1 MLAVAASALGAGA
14 AAAAPPRPQASF
26 EWHLPSRYSGATDER
41 GRIIETQPE
50 EVRRGPWKVYLR
62 VTGDACKAG
71 AKHRWETAS
80 GKKLRRKRL
89 GPCRYV
95 LRLAR
100 EGTYRVRLRVTNDGI
115 RLAPAT
121 EKIVVRDWLI
131 VAIGDSVASGE
142 GVPETPSFFAQALWQ
157 SARCHRSS
165 RAGVARAA
173 RQIEADDGRS
183 SVTFVHLACSGAG
196 VGEGLLRPYAGAVPP
211 RDEPPLEPQV
221 SALERIARKRQV
233 DAVLISAGAND
244 VNFSGIAS
252 FCAQVPNEDCFTE
265 PLPRR
270 FGGDGVRTPR
280 EAVHDKLRVLRRA
293 YLRLGARLA
302 RVIRPSRVYVT
313 EYFDPTHDE
322 HGATCDGFFGAI
334 GKGEVEQAL
343 SQILA
348 PLNATVTRAAEANG
362 WMLVDGIAPTFR
374 THGYCAGRRAWVS
387 TLEDSLRSLGGI
399 AGRHRGTLHPNAA
412 GHETIGVFVT
422 ADLERD
428 LFPNRDFPPRP
439 FPEPAAEEES
449 GLSPGLVVAL
459 VLAALLLG
467 PAAGAL
473 AVACAPLILLGALL
487 WWGRGTFTPFLL
499 GAGLGVLFVL
509 NPRGIASLA
518 AKPFLT
524 LAKTLRPLLLP
535 LLVVIAVGAVSFSLA
550 AQLLITAALAVL
562 AWRLILVPE
571 DEKSAKELK
580 PPHGLLGRLVLQGG
594 IVALLGLAVVVLS
607 RLLGLD
613 NPYLAAVSD
622 LVSGLLLLAL
632 LLWVGAI
639 ALRLY
644 SFATTLLRGLVSV
657 ALGLAL
663 LVVTVGGGVL
673 PGKDAV
679 AENWPLEAG
688 ILVLIALL
696 LLGLDAVLGV
706 RARVERK
713 PRGDER
719 WASTRNA
726 ADVGVSTAAAA
737 ALVLAL
743 STIGGLI
750 DAEDRGDA
758 LNPPEEEVAEI
769 RAPAPTD
776 DEGGMELARRYAPV
790 LAFSDE
796 ERWAPVRVDSY
807 VAEAKLSGPPKT
819 RERVEKIAKLPS
831 RCREVGRSSCYELTI
846 ECERGDLPC
855 AKGRLRAPGRLY
867 RDGGVYVRVLRKG
880 DPPEGEPRDVF
891 AQVGPFRH
899 ELEILIQYWYFYRFN
914 EWRAPLFAGLLV
926 QRHEADW
933 EAVTIGLDEERKPLF
948 VADSAHC
955 AGSWLAW
962 DEVEASTRL
971 PGPRIHPLVAVAEG
985 SHANYPDPEDTRSP
999 DWTSCAGGP
1008 AGVTTAL
1015 SYASNIRD
1023 RTEFGWL
1030 WYPPADGWIPARPTE
1045 PPMSFAG
1052 AWGADD
1058 LTLLRNFAVHEL
1070 HKGEAPKSP
1079 PLQGLWQDPVRSIFC
1094 GKYEPQECVRDEE

>member
-1 MLAVAASALGAGA
+1 MLAVAASALGAGGA
-14 AAAAPPRPQASF
+14 MAAPPAPEASF
-26 EWHLPSRYSGATDER
+26 EWHLPSRYSGITDER
-41 GRIIETQPE
+41 GRIIETQPH
-50 EVRRGPWKVYLR
+50 EVRRGPWRVYLR
-62 VTGDACKAG
+62 VTGDACRPG
-71 AKHRWETAS
+71 VTHRWETAG
-80 GKKLRRKRL
+80 GKKLKRKRF

-95 LRLAR
+95 IRFAR
-100 EGTYRVRLRVTNDGI
+100 EGTYRVRLRAAVDGI
-115 RLAPAT
+115 RLVPAT
-121 EKIVVRDWLI
+121 EGIVVRDWLI

-142 GVPETPSFFAQALWQ
+142 GVPETPSFFAPALWQ

-165 RAGVARAA
+165 RAGGARAA
-173 RQIEADDGRS
+173 RQIEADDGHS

-196 VGEGLLRPYAGAVPP
+196 VQEGLLGSYDGAVPP
-211 RDEPPLEPQV
+211 RDEPPLEPQI

-244 VNFSGIAS
+244 VNFSGIAT
-252 FCAQVPNEDCFTE
+252 FCARVPDDDCFTE
-265 PLPRR
+265 PMPQR

-280 EAVHDKLRVLRRA
+280 EAVRDNLGALRRT
-293 YLRLGARLA
+293 YRRLGARLA
-302 RVIRPSRVYVT
+302 RGVRSAHVYIS

-343 SQILA
+343 ERILA
-348 PLNATVTRAAEANG
+348 PLNAAVTRAAEANG
-362 WMLVDGIAPTFR
+362 WTLVDGIAPAFR

-412 GHETIGVFVT
+412 GQETIGVFIT
-422 ADLERD
+422 AELERD
-428 LFPNRDFPPRP
+428 LFPDEDFPPRP

-467 PAAGAL
+467 PALVAL
-473 AVACAPLILLGALL
+473 AVACAPPILLGALL
-487 WWGRGTFTPFLL
+487 WWGRETFTPFLL
-499 GAGLGVLFVL
+499 GGALGVLFVA
-509 NPRGIASLA
+509 NPRGIPSLA

-524 LAKTLRPLLLP
+524 LARTLRPLLLP
-535 LLVVIAVGAVSFSLA
+535 LLVVIAVGAVTFSLA
-550 AQLLITAALAVL
+550 AQLLITATLVVL
-562 AWRLILVPE
+562 ARRLILVPE
-571 DEKSAKELK
+571 SKKSEKELR
-580 PPHGLLGRLVLQGG
+580 PRRGFLGRVVLQGG
-594 IVALLGLAVVVLS
+594 LTALLGLAIVVVG

-613 NPYLAAVSD
+613 NPYLAAVGD
-622 LVSGLLLLAL
+622 LVSGLLLIAL

-639 ALRLY
+639 VLRLY
-644 SFATTLLRGLVSV
+644 SFATTLLRGLVSA

-663 LVVTVGGGVL
+663 LVVAVGGGVL

-688 ILVLIALL
+688 ILALIALL
-696 LLGLDAVLGV
+696 LLALDAVLGV
-706 RARVERK
+706 RTGLERK
-713 PRGDER
+713 PRGKKR
-719 WASTRNA
+719 RGSTRSA
-726 ADVGVSTAAAA
+726 ADFGVSTAAAA
-737 ALVLAL
+737 AFVLAL

-769 RAPAPTD
+769 RAPAPAEG
-776 DEGGMELARRYAPV
+776 EGGMELARRYAPV

-807 VAEAKLSGPPKT
+807 VAEAKLSGPPDT
-819 RERVEKIAKLPS
+819 RERAETIAKLPS
-831 RCREVGRSSCYELTI
+831 RCPEVGRSSCHELTI

-880 DPPEGEPRDVF
+880 DLPDGEPRDIF
-891 AQVGPFRH
+891 AQVGPYRH

-933 EAVTIGLDEERKPLF
+933 EVVTIGFDEERKPLF

-955 AGSWLAW
+955 AGSWLPW
-962 DEVEASTRL
+962 GEVEASTRL

-985 SHANYPDPEDTRSP
+985 SHANYADPEDKRAP
-999 DWTSCAGGP
+999 DWASCGGTAP
-1008 AGVTTAL
+1008 AGLTTAL

-1030 WYPPADGWIPARPTE
+1030 WYPPANGWIPAQPTE

-1052 AWGADD
+1052 TWGADD
-1058 LTLLRNFAVHEL
+1058 RILLRNFAVHVL
-1070 HKGEAPKSP
+1070 HEGEAPKSP
-1079 PLQGLWQDPVRSIFC
+1079 PLQGPWQDPVRSIFC
-1094 GKYEPQECVRDEE
+1094 GRYEPQRCVRD